1 MKYHKL
7 KCVLFYLLSLF
18 IIIKTEEEEE
28 KEEENL
34 YISGRCLL
42 VFDHSK
48 VVDSHLLYE

>member
-28 KEEENL
+28 EENL
-34 YISGRCLL
+34 YISGRCLF

-48 VVDSHLLYE
+48 VVDFHLLNE

>member
-18 IIIKTEEEEE
+18 IIIKTEED
-28 KEEENL
+28 KDL

-42 VFDHSK
+42 VFNHSQ
-48 VVDSHLLYE
+48 VVDFHLLNE